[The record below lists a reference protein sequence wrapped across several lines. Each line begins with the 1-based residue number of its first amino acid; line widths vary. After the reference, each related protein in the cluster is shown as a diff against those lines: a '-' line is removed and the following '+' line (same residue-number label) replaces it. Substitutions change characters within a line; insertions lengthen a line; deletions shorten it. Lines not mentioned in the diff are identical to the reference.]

1 MRLRRNPR
9 LEGEEKGLR
18 VRERGRRSG
27 EKGEREEGRR
37 SENGGLEDDCS
48 KLLIIINFILHT
60 HTHTYTHTHT
70 HTHIHRCKP
79 CDCG

>member
-1 MRLRRNPR
+1 MRLRKNPR

-18 VRERGRRSG
+18 VRERGRRRG

-48 KLLIIINFILHT
+48 KLLYNH
-60 HTHTYTHTHT
+60 
-70 HTHIHRCKP
+70 
-79 CDCG
+79 